1 MILYLKLMFKK
12 VTCYEIEVHVF
23 GINLVLTATQKNIDN
38 LTISHTPILAQ
49 LFDLQQK
56 ANLGNYD

>member
-1 MILYLKLMFKK
+1 MFKK

-23 GINLVLTATQKNIDN
+23 VINLVLTATQNNIDN
-38 LTISHTPILAQ
+38 LTISHIPILAQ